1 MAKARKPKNE
11 EAPGGAKTSE
21 NTGAKVLHQ
30 KLCLS
35 IDFKKRQIYG
45 YTELEVSVP
54 DIGIVGLHAENLGIE
69 SVLVDGEPTVFE
81 YYPHHQNSETE
92 SSKSSVSDPASAADA
107 AAMEYVGVLKR
118 EDTANLLINCCKPS
132 KDLSE
137 QLDNVTLENGSQS
150 SGEAK
155 QNVKSIR
162 INYWIE
168 KIESGIHFDENIV
181 HTDNQMR
188 RARCWFP
195 CIDDEYHRCSFN
207 LEFTVPHNFVAVSVG
222 KLLYQVMCK
231 EDTTRK
237 TYVYELAIPIAP
249 RWVSLVAG
257 PLEVLPDQT
266 NFLISNLCL
275 PHDLSRLHNT
285 MEFFHEAY
293 SYYEDY
299 LSAKFP
305 FGFYKQVF
313 LPPEIVVCSSTLG
326 ASLSVFS
333 SHMLYDE
340 RVIDQT
346 IDTRIKLA
354 SALAKQWF
362 GVYITPESPNDDWLL
377 DGLAGFLTDMFIKQF
392 LGNNEARY
400 RRYKANCAVCKA
412 DDSGAMCLSASPSCK
427 DLFGTHSIGMHGKI
441 RSWKSG
447 AVLQMLE
454 KQMGSDSF
462 RKILQKIISRAKDP
476 SNAIRS
482 LSTKE
487 FRQFANKIGN
497 LERPFLKEFF
507 QRWVASC
514 GCPVLR
520 IGLSYNKRKNI
531 VEMAALRE
539 CTASLD
545 ARLSVIGA
553 TSDSENRDVDVGWP
567 GIMSIRVYELD
578 GISDHPKLPMAGDRW
593 QLLELPCHSKLAAK
607 RYQKPKKGG
616 KPDGTDENVDAV
628 APLDNKTS
636 IESPLA
642 WIKADPEMEY
652 IAEVHLHQP
661 LQMWVNQLEKDGD
674 VVAQAQAIASL
685 EVLKQH
691 SFSIVNALN
700 NILTDSKVFWRI
712 RIGAAFALAKTASEE
727 TDWAGLQHLIK
738 FYKSRRFDAEIG
750 LPKPNDFR
758 DFPEY
763 FVLEAIPH
771 AIAMVRG
778 AEAKSPREAVEF
790 ILQLLKYNDNS
801 GNPYSDVFW
810 LAVLVQSVGDLEF
823 GQQSLTFLAPLLKR
837 IDRLLQFDRLMP
849 SYNGILTIS
858 CIRTLAQTALKL
870 SDSISFEHICKLIE
884 PFRNSDTILQVRL
897 EASRALLDI
906 EYQSKGISSAL
917 SLFMKYVVEES
928 SLRGQVKLCVHTMR
942 LCQIAVGCDSDDCVD
957 TVSLLDLLHLFKSH
971 VVFNNEFLRHHLFC
985 IFQILAGRP
994 PTLFGVPREK
1004 PLQLVDVEAC
1014 IEPKNVFSAPGAEAG
1029 GPSLVSSEGKSL
1041 DVTPFGVPVRSQEM
1055 FMPIAPELE
1064 FPEPVAA
1071 SVHETQH
1078 LEPRMENRNQPLQEN
1093 PIVHA
1098 IVSDGEA
1105 RTDELANREANP
1117 PTKEP
1122 QKEPD
1127 VVSVSHEIKK
1137 LRIKVKSSRATSR
1150 AEGSARSM
1158 ERSQGIVV
1166 RHNIDRGQ
1174 TSSASVD
1181 APQRISAD
1189 AVSISNQNHVEEVNS
1204 CHDVGSRMTAS
1215 IGSVKFVNEGD
1226 TVGKELQ
1233 CTAESGKTSTSQK
1246 ADNTNNQETGG
1257 PSLLPQDHSVGNEV
1271 QQKYASLQTLSVGKE
1286 REKKKDKEKKEKK
1299 RKREDPVYLE
1309 KKRLKKEKKQK
1320 EKEMAKLLN
1329 SSLDPATKKIE
1340 RVTDAKT
1347 EGPSDGAI
1355 LARVETKAEASA
1367 PSETKAEPSEA
1378 RPVTKFRIKLKSKA
1392 FDNP

>member
-1 MAKARKPKNE
+1 MAKARKPKND
-11 EAPGGAKTSE
+11 EAPGAKPSE

-35 IDFKKRQIYG
+35 IDFKKRKIYG

-81 YYPHHQNSETE
+81 YYPHYQNSEPE
-92 SSKSSVSDPASAADA
+92 SSFSSVSDPASAADA

-118 EDTANLLINCCKPS
+118 EEDTLNLLINCCKPS

-137 QLDNVTLENGSQS
+137 QLDNVALENGSQS

-155 QNVKSIR
+155 QNVKLIR

-168 KIESGIHFDENIV
+168 KTESGIHFDENIV

-195 CIDDEYHRCSFN
+195 CRDDEYHRCSFN

-222 KLLYQVMCK
+222 KLLYQVMSK
-231 EDTTRK
+231 EDITQK

-266 NFLISNLCL
+266 NFVISNLCL
-275 PHDLSRLHNT
+275 PHDLARLRNT

-313 LPPEIVVCSSTLG
+313 LPPEIVVCSPTLG

-340 RVIDQT
+340 RVIDQI

-362 GVYITPESPNDDWLL
+362 GVYIVPESPNDDWLL

-400 RRYKANCAVCKA
+400 RRYKANSAVCKA
-412 DDSGAMCLSASPSCK
+412 DDSGAMCLSASSSCK

-454 KQMGSDSF
+454 KQMGSESF

-487 FRQFANKIGN
+487 FRQFSNKIGN

-545 ARLSVIGA
+545 ARLSVGA

-578 GISDHPKLPMAGDRW
+578 GMSDHPKLPMAGDRW

-616 KPDGTDENVDAV
+616 KPDGADENVDAM
-628 APLDNKTS
+628 PLDNKTS

-674 VVAQAQAIASL
+674 VVGQAQAIASL
-685 EVLKQH
+685 EALKQY
-691 SFSIVNALN
+691 SFSVVNALN

-712 RIGAAFALAKTASEE
+712 RIGAAFALAKSASEE

-771 AIAMVRG
+771 TIAMVRG
-778 AEAKSPREAVEF
+778 GDGKSPREAVEF
-790 ILQLLKYNDNS
+790 VLQLLKYNDNS

-810 LAVLVQSVGDLEF
+810 LAVLVQSIGDLEF
-823 GQQSLTFLAPLLKR
+823 GQQTLTFLAPLLKR

-849 SYNGILTIS
+849 SYSGVLTIS

-870 SDSISFEHICKLIE
+870 SDSISFEYICKLLE
-884 PFRNSDTILQVRL
+884 PFRKPDTILQVRI

-906 EYQSKGISSAL
+906 EYESKGISSAL
-917 SLFMKYVVEES
+917 SLFMKYVIEES

-942 LCQIAVGCDSDDCVD
+942 LCQIAVGFNSDDCVD

-971 VVFNNEFLRHHLFC
+971 VVFHNEFLRHHLFC

-994 PTLFGVPREK
+994 PTLFGVPKEK
-1004 PLQLVDVEAC
+1004 TLQLVDVEAC
-1014 IEPKNVFSAPGAEAG
+1014 IEPQNVFSVPGAEPG
-1029 GPSLVSSEGKSL
+1029 EPSLLALGDANGKSL
-1041 DVTPFGVPVRSQEM
+1041 DVAPFGVPVSSQEM
-1055 FMPIAPELE
+1055 FMPNAPEMK

-1071 SVHETQH
+1071 SLHETEQ
-1078 LEPRMENRNQPLQEN
+1078 LEPHMEDQNQPLPEN
-1093 PIVHA
+1093 PIVHE
-1098 IVSDGEA
+1098 IPSDGEA
-1105 RTDELANREANP
+1105 RTEELAKAEENL

-1127 VVSVSHEIKK
+1127 VVPVSVSHEVKTVI
-1137 LRIKVKSSRATSR
+1137 RIKVRPSGGATSR
-1150 AEGSARSM
+1150 AEGSARTV
-1158 ERSQGIVV
+1158 ERSQGVVV
-1166 RHNIDRGQ
+1166 RRDIERRQ

-1189 AVSISNQNHVEEVNS
+1189 AHMEEVNS

-1215 IGSVKFVNEGD
+1215 IGSVKLPTEGE
-1226 TVGKELQ
+1226 TSGKELQ

-1246 ADNTNNQETGG
+1246 ADDNNQEVAAA
-1257 PSLLPQDHSVGNEV
+1257 PSLLPQDNNMGNEA
-1271 QQKYASLQTLSVGKE
+1271 QQKYGSLQTLSVGKE
-1286 REKKKDKEKKEKK
+1286 SEKKKDKEHKKEKK
-1299 RKREDPVYLE
+1299 RKREDPVYQE

-1320 EKEMAKLLN
+1320 EKEMSKLL
-1329 SSLDPATKKIE
+1329 SSASDPATKKIE
-1340 RVTDAKT
+1340 MVPEAKP
-1347 EGPSDGAI
+1347 EGPSDKP
-1355 LARVETKAEASA
+1355 KAEASVA
-1367 PSETKAEPSEA
+1367 PAPAEA
-1378 RPVTKFRIKLKSKA
+1378 RPSTKIRIKLKSKA
-1392 FDNP
+1392 YP

>member
-1 MAKARKPKNE
+1 MAKARKPKND
-11 EAPGGAKTSE
+11 EAPGAKPSE
-21 NTGAKVLHQ
+21 NSGAKVLHQ

-35 IDFKKRQIYG
+35 IDFKKRRIHG

-54 DIGIVGLHAENLGIE
+54 DIGIVGLHAENLVIE

-81 YYPHHQNSETE
+81 YYPHHGNAEPE
-92 SSKSSVSDPASAADA
+92 SNWSSVSDPASAADA
-107 AAMEYVGVLKR
+107 AAMDYVGVLKK

-132 KDLSE
+132 SKDLSE
-137 QLDNVTLENGSQS
+137 QLDNVALENGSQS

-155 QNVKSIR
+155 QNVKLIR

-168 KIESGIHFDENIV
+168 KTESGIHFDENIV

-195 CIDDEYHRCSFN
+195 CKDDEYNRCSFN
-207 LEFTVPHNFVAVSVG
+207 LEFTVPHNYVAVSVG
-222 KLLYQVMCK
+222 KLLYQIMSK
-231 EDTTRK
+231 EDTTQK

-257 PLEVLPDQT
+257 QLEILPDQT

-275 PHDLSRLHNT
+275 PHDLPRLRNT

-313 LPPEIVVCSSTLG
+313 LPPEIVVCSSALG

-333 SHMLYDE
+333 SHVLYDE
-340 RVIDQT
+340 RVIDQI

-362 GVYITPESPNDDWLL
+362 GFYIVPESPNDDWLL

-400 RRYKANCAVCKA
+400 RRYKANSAVCKA
-412 DDSGAMCLSASPSCK
+412 DDSGAMCLSASSSCK

-454 KQMGSDSF
+454 KQMGSESF

-487 FRQFANKIGN
+487 FRQFSNKIGN

-545 ARLSVIGA
+545 ARLSVGA
-553 TSDSENRDVDVGWP
+553 TDSENRDVDVGWP

-578 GISDHPKLPMAGDRW
+578 GMSDHPKLPMAGDRW

-674 VVAQAQAIASL
+674 VVGQAQAIASL
-685 EVLKQH
+685 EALKQH
-691 SFSIVNALN
+691 SFSVVNALN

-727 TDWAGLQHLIK
+727 NDWAGLQHLIK

-771 AIAMVRG
+771 TIAMVRG
-778 AEAKSPREAVEF
+778 ADGKSPREAVEF

-810 LAVLVQSVGDLEF
+810 LAVLVQSIGDLEF

-849 SYNGILTIS
+849 SYSGVLTIS

-870 SDSISFEHICKLIE
+870 SDSISFEYICKLLE
-884 PFRNSDTILQVRL
+884 PFRKPDTILQVRI

-906 EYQSKGISSAL
+906 EYESKGISSAL

-994 PTLFGVPREK
+994 PTLFGVPKEK

-1014 IEPKNVFSAPGAEAG
+1014 IEPQNVFSVPGAEPG
-1029 GPSLVSSEGKSL
+1029 EPSLLALENANGKSL
-1041 DVTPFGVPVRSQEM
+1041 DVAPFGAPARSEEM
-1055 FMPIAPELE
+1055 FMPTAPEMK
-1064 FPEPVAA
+1064 FSEPVAA
-1071 SVHETQH
+1071 SLHETEH
-1078 LEPRMENRNQPLQEN
+1078 LEPHMEDQNQPLHEN
-1093 PIVHA
+1093 PIVHE
-1098 IVSDGEA
+1098 IPSDGEA
-1105 RTDELANREANP
+1105 PTEELAKAEENL

-1127 VVSVSHEIKK
+1127 VLPVVNEMKTVI
-1137 LRIKVKSSRATSR
+1137 RIKVRPSGATSR
-1150 AEGSARSM
+1150 AEGSARTV

-1166 RHNIDRGQ
+1166 RRDIERRQ

-1189 AVSISNQNHVEEVNS
+1189 ARMEEVNS

-1215 IGSVKFVNEGD
+1215 IGSVKLPTEGD
-1226 TVGKELQ
+1226 ISGKELQ

-1246 ADNTNNQETGG
+1246 ADNDNQEVAA
-1257 PSLLPQDHSVGNEV
+1257 PSLLPQDNNMGNES
-1271 QQKYASLQTLSVGKE
+1271 QQKYGSLQTLSVGKE
-1286 REKKKDKEKKEKK
+1286 SEKKKDKEKKKEKK

-1320 EKEMAKLLN
+1320 EKEMSKLLT
-1329 SSLDPATKKIE
+1329 SSSDPATIKIE
-1340 RVTDAKT
+1340 TIPEAKP
-1347 EGPSDGAI
+1347 EGLSD
-1355 LARVETKAEASA
+1355 K
-1367 PSETKAEPSEA
+1367 PKAEPSSAPTEA
-1378 RPVTKFRIKLKSKA
+1378 RPSTKIRIKLKSKA
-1392 FDNP
+1392 FNNP

>member
-1 MAKARKPKNE
+1 MAKAKKPKNE
-11 EAPGGAKTSE
+11 EAPGAKTSE

-30 KLCLS
+30 KLALS
-35 IDFKKRQIYG
+35 IDFQKRQIYG
-45 YTELEVSVP
+45 HTELEVSVP

-81 YYPHHQNSETE
+81 YYPHHQNSENE
-92 SSKSSVSDPASAADA
+92 SNWNSVSDPASAADA

-137 QLDNVTLENGSQS
+137 QLDNVALENGSQS
-150 SGEAK
+150 SGDAK
-155 QNVKSIR
+155 QNVKLIR
-162 INYWIE
+162 INYWVE
-168 KIESGIHFDENIV
+168 KKESGIHFDENIV

-195 CIDDEYHRCSFN
+195 CIDDEYHRCSFD

-257 PLEVLPDQT
+257 PLEVHPDQN

-275 PHDLSRLHNT
+275 PYDLSRLRNT

-299 LSAKFP
+299 LSSNFP

-313 LPPEIVVCSSTLG
+313 LPPEMVVSSSTLG

-346 IDTRIKLA
+346 IDTRSKLA

-377 DGLAGFLTDMFIKQF
+377 EGLAGFLTDMFIKQF

-427 DLFGTHSIGMHGKI
+427 DLFGTHSIGMLGKI

-476 SNAIRS
+476 SNSIRS

-567 GIMSIRVYELD
+567 GIMSIRVYEID
-578 GISDHPKLPMAGDRW
+578 GMSDHPKLPMTGDRW

-616 KPDGTDENVDAV
+616 KPDGAEENVDAV
-628 APLDNKTS
+628 VQLENKTS

-652 IAEVHLHQP
+652 ITEIQLHQP

-685 EVLKQH
+685 EALKQH

-700 NILTDSKVFWRI
+700 NILTDSKVFWRV

-771 AIAMVRG
+771 AIARVRG
-778 AEAKSPREAVEF
+778 AEGKSPREAVEF

-823 GQQSLTFLAPLLKR
+823 CQQSLTFLAPLLKR

-884 PFRNSDTILQVRL
+884 PFRNLETILQVRV

-906 EYQSKGISSAL
+906 EYQSKG
-917 SLFMKYVVEES
+917 
-928 SLRGQVKLCVHTMR
+928 QVKLCVHMMR
-942 LCQIAVGCDSDDCVD
+942 LCQIAVGYDSDDCVD

-971 VVFNNEFLRHHLFC
+971 VVFNNECLRHYLFC

-994 PTLFGVPREK
+994 PTLFGVPKEK

-1014 IEPKNVFSAPGAEAG
+1014 IEPKNVYLVPGAEAAG
-1029 GPSLVSSEGKSL
+1029 SSLLPLGDAKGKSL
-1041 DVTPFGVPVRSQEM
+1041 DVAPFGFPVRSQEM
-1055 FMPIAPELE
+1055 FMPIVSELKS
-1064 FPEPVAA
+1064 PEPVAA
-1071 SVHETQH
+1071 YETQH
-1078 LEPRMENRNQPLQEN
+1078 LEPRMESQNQPLHEN
-1093 PIVHA
+1093 LIVHEMPPDSVA
-1098 IVSDGEA
+1098 PTE
-1105 RTDELANREANP
+1105 ELANKEANSSI
-1117 PTKEP
+1117 KEP

-1127 VVSVSHEIKK
+1127 VVSVSVSHEVKK
-1137 LRIKVKSSRATSR
+1137 SVIRIKVRPSGATSR
-1150 AEGSARSM
+1150 AEGSARSI

-1166 RHNIDRGQ
+1166 RHDIDRGQ

-1181 APQRISAD
+1181 APQRISTD

-1215 IGSVKFVNEGD
+1215 IGSVKFVSEGD
-1226 TVGKELQ
+1226 TFGKELQ
-1233 CTAESGKTSTSQK
+1233 CTAESGKTSASQK
-1246 ADNTNNQETGG
+1246 VDTSIQIAA
-1257 PSLLPQDHSVGNEV
+1257 PSFIPVDHSMENEA

-1286 REKKKDKEKKEKK
+1286 NDKKKDKEKKEKK

-1309 KKRLKKEKKQK
+1309 KKRLKKEKKRK
-1320 EKEMAKLLN
+1320 EKEMAKLV
-1329 SSLDPATKKIE
+1329 SSSSDPAKLVSSSSDPATKKKIE
-1340 RVTDAKT
+1340 SVTEAKV
-1347 EGPSDGAI
+1347 EEPRDGAV
-1355 LARVETKAEASA
+1355 LVKVETEAD
-1367 PSETKAEPSEA
+1367 
-1378 RPVTKFRIKLKSKA
+1378 RPLPKFRIKLKGKA
-1392 FDNP
+1392 FNNS

>member
-11 EAPGGAKTSE
+11 EAPGAKTSE

-30 KLCLS
+30 KLFLS

-92 SSKSSVSDPASAADA
+92 SNWNSVSDPASAADA

-137 QLDNVTLENGSQS
+137 QLDSVTLENGSQS

-155 QNVKSIR
+155 QNVKLIR
-162 INYWIE
+162 INYWVE
-168 KIESGIHFDENIV
+168 KIESGIHFDGNIV

-195 CIDDEYHRCSFN
+195 CIDDEYHRCSFD

-231 EDTTRK
+231 EDTTQK

-249 RWVSLVAG
+249 R
-257 PLEVLPDQT
+257 
-266 NFLISNLCL
+266 
-275 PHDLSRLHNT
+275 
-285 MEFFHEAY
+285 
-293 SYYEDY
+293 YYEDY
-299 LSAKFP
+299 LSANFP

-313 LPPEIVVCSSTLG
+313 LPPEMVVTSSTSG
-326 ASLSVFS
+326 ASLSIFS
-333 SHMLYDE
+333 SHILYDE

-412 DDSGAMCLSASPSCK
+412 DDSGAMCLSSSPSCR

-441 RSWKSG
+441 RSWKS
-447 AVLQMLE
+447 
-454 KQMGSDSF
+454 
-462 RKILQKIISRAKDP
+462 ILQKIISRAKDP
-476 SNAIRS
+476 SNSIRS

-507 QRWVASC
+507 QRWVASY

-520 IGLSYNKRKNI
+520 IGLSYNKRKNN

-539 CTASLD
+539 CTAALD

-553 TSDSENRDVDVGWP
+553 TSDSESRDVDAGWP

-578 GISDHPKLPMAGDRW
+578 GMSDHPKLPMAGDRW

-616 KPDGTDENVDAV
+616 KPDGAEDNVDAI
-628 APLDNKTS
+628 APLENKTS

-652 IAEVHLHQP
+652 IAEIHLHQP

-685 EVLKQH
+685 EALKQH
-691 SFSIVNALN
+691 SFSIVNALKN
-700 NILTDSKVFWRI
+700 VLTDSKVFWRI
-712 RIGAAFALAKTASEE
+712 RIAAAFALAKTASEE
-727 TDWAGLQHLIK
+727 SDWAGLQHLIK

-763 FVLEAIPH
+763 FVLEVGNELDIVSRIDLRSCFPLGVSIVIPLPETMAIPH
-771 AIAMVRG
+771 AIAIVRG
-778 AEAKSPREAVEF
+778 AEGKSPREAVEF

-801 GNPYSDVFW
+801 GNSYSDVFW

-823 GQQSLTFLAPLLKR
+823 CQQSLTFLAPLLKR

-870 SDSISFEHICKLIE
+870 SDSISFDHICKLIE
-884 PFRNSDTILQVRL
+884 PFRNSDTILQIRI
-897 EASRALLDI
+897 EGSRALLDI
-906 EYQSKGISSAL
+906 E
-917 SLFMKYVVEES
+917 
-928 SLRGQVKLCVHTMR
+928 
-942 LCQIAVGCDSDDCVD
+942 
-957 TVSLLDLLHLFKSH
+957 
-971 VVFNNEFLRHHLFC
+971 
-985 IFQILAGRP
+985 P
-994 PTLFGVPREK
+994 PTLFGVPKEK

-1014 IEPKNVFSAPGAEAG
+1014 IEPKNVFLVPGAEAG
-1029 GPSLVSSEGKSL
+1029 EPSLSALGDAKGQSL
-1041 DVTPFGVPVRSQEM
+1041 DVAPYGVPIIPQEM
-1055 FMPIAPELE
+1055 FMPIVPELML
-1064 FPEPVAA
+1064 PEPVAA
-1071 SVHETQH
+1071 YDETQH
-1078 LEPRMENRNQPLQEN
+1078 LEPRMESQNQPSHEN
-1093 PIVHA
+1093 PIVHE
-1098 IVSDGEA
+1098 IPSDVEGPTE
-1105 RTDELANREANP
+1105 ELAHREANP

-1127 VVSVSHEIKK
+1127 VVSVSVSHEVKK
-1137 LRIKVKSSRATSR
+1137 SVIRIKVRPSGATSR
-1150 AEGSARSM
+1150 AEGSARTI

-1166 RHNIDRGQ
+1166 RHDIDRGQ

-1181 APQRISAD
+1181 APQRISTD

-1215 IGSVKFVNEGD
+1215 IGSVKFASEGD
-1226 TVGKELQ
+1226 IFGKELQ
-1233 CTAESGKTSTSQK
+1233 CTAESGKPSTSQK
-1246 ADNTNNQETGG
+1246 ADNNNRTVP
-1257 PSLLPQDHSVGNEV
+1257 PSFLPLDHSMENEA
-1271 QQKYASLQTLSVGKE
+1271 QQKYASLQTLSIGKE
-1286 REKKKDKEKKEKK
+1286 KEKKKDKEKKEKK

-1309 KKRLKKEKKQK
+1309 KKRLKKEKKRK
-1320 EKEMAKLLN
+1320 EKEMAKLV
-1329 SSLDPATKKIE
+1329 SSTTDPAKKKIE
-1340 RVTDAKT
+1340 SVAEVK
-1347 EGPSDGAI
+1347 EEEPSDGAMLI
-1355 LARVETKAEASA
+1355 KVEPKT
-1367 PSETKAEPSEA
+1367 EPSTAEA
-1378 RPVTKFRIKLKSKA
+1378 RPLPKFRIKLKSKA
-1392 FDNP
+1392 FNNS

>member
-11 EAPGGAKTSE
+11 EAPGAKSSE

-30 KLCLS
+30 RLCLS

-54 DIGIVGLHAENLGIE
+54 DIGIVGLHAENLVIE
-69 SVLVDGEPTVFE
+69 NVLVDGEPTVFE
-81 YYPHHQNSETE
+81 YYPHHQNSE
-92 SSKSSVSDPASAADA
+92 SQSNWKSVSDPASAADA
-107 AAMEYVGVLKR
+107 AAMEYVGALRR

-150 SGEAK
+150 SGDAK
-155 QNVKSIR
+155 QNVKLIR

-168 KIESGIHFDENIV
+168 KTESGIHFDENIV

-195 CIDDEYHRCSFN
+195 CIDDDYHRCSFN
-207 LEFTVPHNFVAVSVG
+207 MEFTVPQNFVAVSVG
-222 KLLYQVMCK
+222 KLVYQVMCK
-231 EDTTRK
+231 EDTTKK

-275 PHDLSRLHNT
+275 PHDLLRLGNT

-313 LPPEIVVCSSTLG
+313 LPPEIVVCSSSLG

-412 DDSGAMCLSASPSCK
+412 DDSGAMCLSSSPSCK

-462 RKILQKIISRAKDP
+462 RKIIQKIISRAKDP
-476 SNAIRS
+476 STAIRS

-507 QRWVASC
+507 QRWVSSC

-520 IGLSYNKRKNI
+520 IGLSYNKRKNT

-539 CTASLD
+539 CTALLD

-553 TSDSENRDVDVGWP
+553 TSDAENRDVDVGWP

-578 GISDHPKLPMAGDRW
+578 GMSDHPKLPMAGDRW

-616 KPDGTDENVDAV
+616 KPDGADENVDAI

-642 WIKADPEMEY
+642 WIKVDPEMEY

-674 VVAQAQAIASL
+674 VVAQAQAVASL
-685 EVLKQH
+685 EALKQH

-700 NILTDSKVFWRI
+700 NTLTDSKVFWRI

-738 FYKSRRFDAEIG
+738 FYKSRRFDADIG

-884 PFRNSDTILQVRL
+884 PFRNSDTILQVRV
-897 EASRALLDI
+897 EACRALLDI

-917 SLFMKYVVEES
+917 SLFMNYVVEES

-942 LCQIAVGCDSDDCVD
+942 LCQIAVGCDSNDCVD
-957 TVSLLDLLHLFKSH
+957 TVSLLELLHLFKSH

-994 PTLFGVPREK
+994 PTLFGVPKEK

-1014 IEPKNVFSAPGAEAG
+1014 IEPKNVFSVPGAEAE
-1029 GPSLVSSEGKSL
+1029 GPSLLALGDARGKSL
-1041 DVTPFGVPVRSQEM
+1041 DAAPFGVPVRSQEM
-1055 FMPIAPELE
+1055 FMPIAPELKL
-1064 FPEPVAA
+1064 PEPVAA
-1071 SVHETQH
+1071 SFYETQH
-1078 LEPRMENRNQPLQEN
+1078 LEPHMENRNQALHEN
-1093 PIVHA
+1093 PIVHE
-1098 IVSDGEA
+1098 ILSDGEA
-1105 RTDELANREANP
+1105 PTEELAKREANP
-1117 PTKEP
+1117 PTEEP
-1122 QKEPD
+1122 QKKLD
-1127 VVSVSHEIKK
+1127 VVPVSVGQEIKK
-1137 LRIKVKSSRATSR
+1137 SVIRIKVRPSGATSR
-1150 AEGSARSM
+1150 AEGSVRSM
-1158 ERSQGIVV
+1158 ERSQGVVV
-1166 RHNIDRGQ
+1166 RHDIDRGQ

-1189 AVSISNQNHVEEVNS
+1189 AVSINNQNHLEEVNS

-1215 IGSVKFVNEGD
+1215 IGSVKLVSEGD
-1226 TVGKELQ
+1226 TFGKELQ
-1233 CTAESGKTSTSQK
+1233 CTAESGKYLTSQK
-1246 ADNTNNQETGG
+1246 TVNNQEIAA
-1257 PSLLPQDHSVGNEV
+1257 PSFLPQDHSKGNEV

-1286 REKKKDKEKKEKK
+1286 KEKKKDKEKKDKK

-1320 EKEMAKLLN
+1320 EKEMAKLW
-1329 SSLDPATKKIE
+1329 SSSSDPATKTIE
-1340 RVTDAKT
+1340 RVEEAKP
-1347 EGPSDGAI
+1347 EGPSDA
-1355 LARVETKAEASA
+1355 ATVEK
-1367 PSETKAEPSEA
+1367 KAEPSEA
-1378 RPVTKFRIKLKSKA
+1378 RPRFRIKLKSKA
-1392 FDNP
+1392 FNNP

>member
-1 MAKARKPKNE
+1 MAKARKPKND
-11 EAPGGAKTSE
+11 EAPGEKPSE

-35 IDFKKRQIYG
+35 IDFKKRKIYG

-81 YYPHHQNSETE
+81 YYPQYLNSEPE
-92 SSKSSVSDPASAADA
+92 SNFNSVSDPASAADT
-107 AAMEYVGVLKR
+107 AAMEYVGLLKR
-118 EDTANLLINCCKPS
+118 EDTLNLLINCCKPS

-137 QLDNVTLENGSQS
+137 QLDNVALENGSQS

-155 QNVKSIR
+155 QNVKLIR

-168 KIESGIHFDENIV
+168 KTESGIHFDENIV

-195 CIDDEYHRCSFN
+195 CKDDDYHRCSFN

-222 KLLYQVMCK
+222 KLLYQAMCK
-231 EDTTRK
+231 EDTTQK

-266 NFLISNLCL
+266 NFVISNLCL
-275 PHDLSRLHNT
+275 PHDLSRLRNT

-340 RVIDQT
+340 RVIDQI

-362 GVYITPESPNDDWLL
+362 GVYIVPESPNDDWLL

-400 RRYKANCAVCKA
+400 RRYKANSAVCKA
-412 DDSGAMCLSASPSCK
+412 DDSGAMCLSASSSCK

-454 KQMGSDSF
+454 KQMGSESF

-476 SNAIRS
+476 SNATRS

-487 FRQFANKIGN
+487 FRQFSNKIGN

-545 ARLSVIGA
+545 ARLSVGA

-578 GISDHPKLPMAGDRW
+578 GMSDHPKLPMAGDRW

-616 KPDGTDENVDAV
+616 KSDGADENVDAI

-674 VVAQAQAIASL
+674 VVGQAQAIASL
-685 EVLKQH
+685 EALKQH
-691 SFSIVNALN
+691 SFSVVNALN

-712 RIGAAFALAKTASEE
+712 RIGAAFALAKSASEE

-771 AIAMVRG
+771 TIAMVRG
-778 AEAKSPREAVEF
+778 GDGKSPREAVEF

-810 LAVLVQSVGDLEF
+810 LAVLVQSIGDLEF

-849 SYNGILTIS
+849 SYSGVLTIS

-870 SDSISFEHICKLIE
+870 SDSISFEYICKLLE
-884 PFRNSDTILQVRL
+884 PFRKPDTILQVRI

-906 EYQSKGISSAL
+906 EYESKGISSAI
-917 SLFMKYVVEES
+917 SLFMKYVGEET

-942 LCQIAVGCDSDDCVD
+942 LCQIAVGFNSDDSVD
-957 TVSLLDLLHLFKSH
+957 TVNLLDLLHLFKSH
-971 VVFNNEFLRHHLFC
+971 VVFHNEFLRHHLFC

-994 PTLFGVPREK
+994 PTLFGVPKEK

-1014 IEPKNVFSAPGAEAG
+1014 IEPQNVFSVPGAEPG
-1029 GPSLVSSEGKSL
+1029 EPSLLALGDANGKSL
-1041 DVTPFGVPVRSQEM
+1041 DVAPFGVPVRSQEM
-1055 FMPIAPELE
+1055 FMPNAPEMK
-1064 FPEPVAA
+1064 FSEPVAA
-1071 SVHETQH
+1071 SLNETEH
-1078 LEPRMENRNQPLQEN
+1078 IEPHMENQDQPLPEN
-1093 PIVHA
+1093 PIVHE
-1098 IVSDGEA
+1098 IPSDGEA
-1105 RTDELANREANP
+1105 PTEELAKAEENLPA
-1117 PTKEP
+1117 KEP
-1122 QKEPD
+1122 RKEPD
-1127 VVSVSHEIKK
+1127 VVPVPVSHEVKTVI
-1137 LRIKVKSSRATSR
+1137 RIKVRPSGATSR
-1150 AEGSARSM
+1150 AEGSARTV
-1158 ERSQGIVV
+1158 ERSPGIVV
-1166 RHNIDRGQ
+1166 RRDLERRQ

-1189 AVSISNQNHVEEVNS
+1189 AHMEEVNS

-1215 IGSVKFVNEGD
+1215 IGSVKLVNEGD
-1226 TVGKELQ
+1226 ISGKELQ

-1246 ADNTNNQETGG
+1246 ADDNNQEVAV
-1257 PSLLPQDHSVGNEV
+1257 PSLLPQDNNMGNEA
-1271 QQKYASLQTLSVGKE
+1271 QQKYGSLQTLSVGKE
-1286 REKKKDKEKKEKK
+1286 SEKKKDKEHKKDKK

-1320 EKEMAKLLN
+1320 EKEMAKIL
-1329 SSLDPATKKIE
+1329 SSSSDQAAKKIE
-1340 RVTDAKT
+1340 IVQEAKP
-1347 EGPSDGAI
+1347 EGPSDKPK
-1355 LARVETKAEASA
+1355 V
-1367 PSETKAEPSEA
+1367 EPSAAPAPAEA
-1378 RPVTKFRIKLKSKA
+1378 RPSTKIRIKLKSKA
-1392 FDNP
+1392 FNNP

>member
-11 EAPGGAKTSE
+11 EAPGAKTSE

-69 SVLVDGEPTVFE
+69 SVLVDGEATVFE

-92 SSKSSVSDPASAADA
+92 SNWNSVSDPGSAADA
-107 AAMEYVGVLKR
+107 AAVEYVGALKR

-155 QNVKSIR
+155 QNVKLIR

-168 KIESGIHFDENIV
+168 KIESGIHFNEKIV

-222 KLLYQVMCK
+222 KLLYQVMCND
-231 EDTTRK
+231 DTTRK
-237 TYVYELAIPIAP
+237 TYVYELVIPIAP
-249 RWVSLVAG
+249 RWVSLIAG

-266 NFLISNLCL
+266 NYLISNLCL
-275 PHDLSRLHNT
+275 AHDLSRVRNT

-299 LSAKFP
+299 LGAKFP

-354 SALAKQWF
+354 FALAKQWF

-412 DDSGAMCLSASPSCK
+412 DDSGAMCLSSSPSCK

-476 SNAIRS
+476 SNGIRS

-553 TSDSENRDVDVGWP
+553 ISDSENRDVDVGWP

-578 GISDHPKLPMAGDRW
+578 GMSDHPKLPMAGDRW

-616 KPDGTDENVDAV
+616 KPDGADENVDAV

-685 EVLKQH
+685 EALKQH

-700 NILTDSKVFWRI
+700 SILIDSKVFWRI

-778 AEAKSPREAVEF
+778 AEAKSPREAIEF

-849 SYNGILTIS
+849 SYNGILTVS

-884 PFRNSDTILQVRL
+884 PFRNADTILQVRI

-906 EYQSKGISSAL
+906 EYQSKGISSTL
-917 SLFMKYVVEES
+917 SLFMKYVVQES

-942 LCQIAVGCDSDDCVD
+942 LCQIAVGCDSDECVD
-957 TVSLLDLLHLFKSH
+957 TASLQNLLHLFKSH
-971 VVFNNEFLRHHLFC
+971 VVVFNNEFLRHHLFC

-994 PTLFGVPREK
+994 PTLFGVPKEK

-1014 IEPKNVFSAPGAEAG
+1014 IEPTNVFSVPGAEAG
-1029 GPSLVSSEGKSL
+1029 GPSLLAHGDTEGKSL
-1041 DVTPFGVPVRSQEM
+1041 DVAPFGVPVRSQET
-1055 FMPIAPELE
+1055 FMPIAPEVEL
-1064 FPEPVAA
+1064 PEPVAA
-1071 SVHETQH
+1071 SLYETH
-1078 LEPRMENRNQPLQEN
+1078 DLEPRMENRDQPLHEK
-1093 PIVHA
+1093 PIVHE
-1098 IVSDGEA
+1098 VLSDGEA
-1105 RTDELANREANP
+1105 QRDMLANREANP

-1127 VVSVSHEIKK
+1127 VVSVSHKK
-1137 LRIKVKSSRATSR
+1137 SVIRLKVRASGATSR

-1166 RHNIDRGQ
+1166 RHDIEKRQ

-1189 AVSISNQNHVEEVNS
+1189 AVSMSNQNHVEEVNS

-1215 IGSVKFVNEGD
+1215 IGSVKFASEGD
-1226 TVGKELQ
+1226 TTVGKELQ
-1233 CTAESGKTSTSQK
+1233 CTAESGKTSTSQN
-1246 ADNTNNQETGG
+1246 ADIKQEIAA
-1257 PSLLPQDHSVGNEV
+1257 PSFLPEDHGVVNEA
-1271 QQKYASLQTLSVGKE
+1271 QQKYASLQTLSVGKVK
-1286 REKKKDKEKKEKK
+1286 EKKKDKEKKEKK

-1320 EKEMAKLLN
+1320 EKEMTKLMSS
-1329 SSLDPATKKIE
+1329 SSLDPATKKAE
-1340 RVTDAKT
+1340 RVVEAKP
-1347 EGPSDGAI
+1347 ERPSDGAI
-1355 LARVETKAEASA
+1355 LITFK
-1367 PSETKAEPSEA
+1367 PKAEPSAGTEA
-1378 RPVTKFRIKLKSKA
+1378 PPPLPKFRIKLKSKA
-1392 FDNP
+1392 FNNNP

>member
-1 MAKARKPKNE
+1 MAKARKPKND
-11 EAPGGAKTSE
+11 EAPGAKPSE
-21 NTGAKVLHQ
+21 NSGAKVLHQ

-35 IDFKKRQIYG
+35 IDFKKRRIHG

-54 DIGIVGLHAENLGIE
+54 DIGIVGLHAENLVIE

-81 YYPHHQNSETE
+81 YYPHHGNAEPE
-92 SSKSSVSDPASAADA
+92 SNWSSVSDPASAADA
-107 AAMEYVGVLKR
+107 AAMDYVGVLKK

-132 KDLSE
+132 SKDLSE
-137 QLDNVTLENGSQS
+137 QLDNVALENGSQS

-155 QNVKSIR
+155 QNVKLIR

-168 KIESGIHFDENIV
+168 KTESGIHFDENIV

-195 CIDDEYHRCSFN
+195 CKDDEYNRCSFN
-207 LEFTVPHNFVAVSVG
+207 LEFTVPHNYVAVSVG
-222 KLLYQVMCK
+222 KLLYQVMSK
-231 EDTTRK
+231 EDTAQK

-257 PLEVLPDQT
+257 ALEVLPDQT

-275 PHDLSRLHNT
+275 PHDLSRLRNT

-333 SHMLYDE
+333 SHVLYDE
-340 RVIDQT
+340 RVIDQI

-362 GVYITPESPNDDWLL
+362 GFYIVPESPNDDWLL

-400 RRYKANCAVCKA
+400 RRYKANSAVCKA
-412 DDSGAMCLSASPSCK
+412 DDSGAMCLSASSSCK

-454 KQMGSDSF
+454 KQMGSESF

-487 FRQFANKIGN
+487 FRQFSNKIGN

-545 ARLSVIGA
+545 ARLSVGA
-553 TSDSENRDVDVGWP
+553 TDSENRDVDVGWP

-578 GISDHPKLPMAGDRW
+578 GMSDHPKLPMAGDRW

-674 VVAQAQAIASL
+674 VVGQAQAIASL
-685 EVLKQH
+685 EALKQH
-691 SFSIVNALN
+691 SFSVVNALN

-712 RIGAAFALAKTASEE
+712 RIGAAFALAKTASEVRSKWFLSDFKCLE
-727 TDWAGLQHLIK
+727 ENDWAGLQHLIK

-771 AIAMVRG
+771 TIAMVRG
-778 AEAKSPREAVEF
+778 ADGKSPREAVEF

-810 LAVLVQSVGDLEF
+810 LAVLVQSIGDLEF

-849 SYNGILTIS
+849 SYSGVLTIS
-858 CIRTLAQTALKL
+858 CIRTVAQTALKL
-870 SDSISFEHICKLIE
+870 SDSISFEYICKLLE
-884 PFRNSDTILQVRL
+884 PFRKPDTILQVRI

-906 EYQSKGISSAL
+906 EYESKGISSAL

-928 SLRGQVKLCVHTMR
+928 SLR
-942 LCQIAVGCDSDDCVD
+942 VGCDSDDCVD

-971 VVFNNEFLRHHLFC
+971 V
-985 IFQILAGRP
+985 ILSGP
-994 PTLFGVPREK
+994 PTLFGVPKEK

-1014 IEPKNVFSAPGAEAG
+1014 IEPQNVFSVPGAEPG
-1029 GPSLVSSEGKSL
+1029 EPSLLALENANGKSL
-1041 DVTPFGVPVRSQEM
+1041 DVAPFGAPARSEEM
-1055 FMPIAPELE
+1055 FMPTAPEMK
-1064 FPEPVAA
+1064 FSEPVAA
-1071 SVHETQH
+1071 SLHETEH
-1078 LEPRMENRNQPLQEN
+1078 LEPHMEDQNQPLHEN
-1093 PIVHA
+1093 PIVHE
-1098 IVSDGEA
+1098 IPSDGEA
-1105 RTDELANREANP
+1105 PTEELAKTEANL
-1117 PTKEP
+1117 PTNEP

-1127 VVSVSHEIKK
+1127 VVPVAQEMKTVI
-1137 LRIKVKSSRATSR
+1137 RIKVRPSGATSR
-1150 AEGSARSM
+1150 AEGSARTV

-1166 RHNIDRGQ
+1166 RRDIERRQ

-1189 AVSISNQNHVEEVNS
+1189 AHMEEVNS

-1215 IGSVKFVNEGD
+1215 IGSVKLPTEGD
-1226 TVGKELQ
+1226 ASGKELQ

-1246 ADNTNNQETGG
+1246 ADNDNQEVAAPG
-1257 PSLLPQDHSVGNEV
+1257 LLPQDNNMGNEA
-1271 QQKYASLQTLSVGKE
+1271 QQKYGSLQTLSVGKE
-1286 REKKKDKEKKEKK
+1286 SEKKKDKEKKKEKK

-1320 EKEMAKLLN
+1320 EKEMSKLLT
-1329 SSLDPATKKIE
+1329 SSSDPATIKIE
-1340 RVTDAKT
+1340 TIPEAKP
-1347 EGPSDGAI
+1347 EGLSD
-1355 LARVETKAEASA
+1355 K
-1367 PSETKAEPSEA
+1367 PKAEPSAAPAEA
-1378 RPVTKFRIKLKSKA
+1378 RPSTKIRIKLKSKA
-1392 FDNP
+1392 FNNP

>member
-11 EAPGGAKTSE
+11 EAHAAKSSE
-21 NTGAKVLHQ
+21 NTGAKVHHQ

-35 IDFKKRQIYG
+35 IDFKNRRIYG

-69 SVLVDGEPTVFE
+69 SVLVDGEATVFE
-81 YYPHHQNSETE
+81 YYPHHQNSENE
-92 SSKSSVSDPASAADA
+92 SNWNSVSDPSSAADA
-107 AAMEYVGVLKR
+107 ATMEYVGVLKR

-132 KDLSE
+132 KDLCE
-137 QLDNVTLENGSQS
+137 QLDNVALENGSLT
-150 SGEAK
+150 SGEVK
-155 QNVKSIR
+155 QNVKLIR

-168 KIESGIHFDENIV
+168 KIESGIHFDGNIV

-195 CIDDEYHRCSFN
+195 CIDNEYHRCSFN

-237 TYVYELAIPIAP
+237 TYVYELVIPVAP

-257 PLEVLPDQT
+257 PFEILPDQT
-266 NFLISNLCL
+266 NFLISNLSL
-275 PHDLSRLHNT
+275 PHDLSRLRNT
-285 MEFFHEAY
+285 MEFFHEVY

-305 FGFYKQVF
+305 FGLYKQVF

-362 GVYITPESPNDDWLL
+362 GVYITPDSPNDDWLL

-412 DDSGAMCLSASPSCK
+412 DDSGAMCMSASPSCK

-454 KQMGSDSF
+454 KQMGSDTF

-531 VEMAALRE
+531 IEMAALRE
-539 CTASLD
+539 CTSSLD

-578 GISDHPKLPMAGDRW
+578 GMSDHPKLPMAGDRW

-616 KPDGTDENVDAV
+616 KPDGADENVDAT
-628 APLDNKTS
+628 APVDNKMS

-685 EVLKQH
+685 EALKQH

-700 NILTDSKVFWRI
+700 NVLTDSKVFWRI
-712 RIGAAFALAKTASEE
+712 RIGAAFALARMASEE
-727 TDWAGLQHLIK
+727 TDWAGLQHIIK

-758 DFPEY
+758 DFSEY

-771 AIAMVRG
+771 AIAMVRD

-870 SDSISFEHICKLIE
+870 SDSISFEHIFKLIE

-906 EYQSKGISSAL
+906 EYQTKGISSAL
-917 SLFMKYVVEES
+917 TLFMKYVVEES

-942 LCQIAVGCDSDDCVD
+942 LCQIAVGCDSDDRVD
-957 TVSLLDLLHLFKSH
+957 TVSLLDLLHLLKSEI
-971 VVFNNEFLRHHLFC
+971 VFNNEFLRHHLFC

-994 PTLFGVPREK
+994 PTLFGVPKEK

-1014 IEPKNVFSAPGAEAG
+1014 IEPNNLYSVPEEEAG
-1029 GPSLVSSEGKSL
+1029 GPSLLALPDAKGKSL
-1041 DVTPFGVPVRSQEM
+1041 DVAPFGVPIRSQEL
-1055 FMPIAPELE
+1055 FMPSAPELKM
-1064 FPEPVAA
+1064 PTPVTA
-1071 SVHETQH
+1071 SLYENQY
-1078 LEPRMENRNQPLQEN
+1078 LEPRVENRNQPLDKN
-1093 PIVHA
+1093 PIVHE
-1098 IVSDGEA
+1098 ILSDGEA
-1105 RTDELANREANP
+1105 PAEELAKREANP
-1117 PTKEP
+1117 PTMEP

-1127 VVSVSHEIKK
+1127 VVSVSHEVKK
-1137 LRIKVKSSRATSR
+1137 SVIRIKVRPSGATSR
-1150 AEGSARSM
+1150 PEGSARSM

-1166 RHNIDRGQ
+1166 RHDIDRKQ

-1189 AVSISNQNHVEEVNS
+1189 AVSISNQIHVEEVNS

-1215 IGSVKFVNEGD
+1215 IGSVKFAGESN
-1226 TVGKELQ
+1226 TFGKELQ
-1233 CTAESGKTSTSQK
+1233 CTAESGKTSTSPK
-1246 ADNTNNQETGG
+1246 VDNNQQIAAPPSFLPEDNGVVNET
-1257 PSLLPQDHSVGNEV
+1257 
-1271 QQKYASLQTLSVGKE
+1271 QQKYASLQALSVGKE
-1286 REKKKDKEKKEKK
+1286 MEKKKDKEKKEKK
-1299 RKREDPVYLE
+1299 RKRGDPVYLE

-1320 EKEMAKLLN
+1320 EKEMAKLMN
-1329 SSLDPATKKIE
+1329 GSSDAATRKTE
-1340 RVTDAKT
+1340 VVVDAKP

-1355 LARVETKAEASA
+1355 LIKVE
-1367 PSETKAEPSEA
+1367 PKAEPSTTEA
-1378 RPVTKFRIKLKSKA
+1378 RPLPKIRIKLKSKA
-1392 FDNP
+1392 FNNP

>member
-1 MAKARKPKNE
+1 M
-11 EAPGGAKTSE
+11 
-21 NTGAKVLHQ
+21 
-30 KLCLS
+30 
-35 IDFKKRQIYG
+35 
-45 YTELEVSVP
+45 
-54 DIGIVGLHAENLGIE
+54 
-69 SVLVDGEPTVFE
+69 
-81 YYPHHQNSETE
+81 
-92 SSKSSVSDPASAADA
+92 
-107 AAMEYVGVLKR
+107 
-118 EDTANLLINCCKPS
+118 
-132 KDLSE
+132 
-137 QLDNVTLENGSQS
+137 
-150 SGEAK
+150 
-155 QNVKSIR
+155 QNVKLIR

-168 KIESGIHFDENIV
+168 KTESGIHFDENIV

-195 CIDDEYHRCSFN
+195 CRDDEYHRCSFN
-207 LEFTVPHNFVAVSVG
+207 LEFTVPHNFVAASVG
-222 KLLYQVMCK
+222 KLLYQVMSK
-231 EDTTRK
+231 EDITQK

-257 PLEVLPDQT
+257 PLEVFPDQS
-266 NFLISNLCL
+266 NFVISNFCL
-275 PHDLSRLHNT
+275 PHDLSRLRNT

-340 RVIDQT
+340 RVIDQI

-362 GVYITPESPNDDWLL
+362 GVYIVPESPNDDWLL

-400 RRYKANCAVCKA
+400 RRYKANSAVCKA
-412 DDSGAMCLSASPSCK
+412 DDSGAMCLSASSSCK

-454 KQMGSDSF
+454 KQMGSESF

-476 SNAIRS
+476 SNATRS

-487 FRQFANKIGN
+487 FRQFSNKIGN

-545 ARLSVIGA
+545 SRLSVGA

-578 GISDHPKLPMAGDRW
+578 GMSDHPKLPMAGDRW

-616 KPDGTDENVDAV
+616 KPDGADDNVDAI

-674 VVAQAQAIASL
+674 VVGQAQAIASL
-685 EVLKQH
+685 EALKQH
-691 SFSIVNALN
+691 SFSVVNALN

-712 RIGAAFALAKTASEE
+712 RIGAAFALAKSASEE

-771 AIAMVRG
+771 TIAKVRG
-778 AEAKSPREAVEF
+778 GDGKSPREAVEF

-810 LAVLVQSVGDLEF
+810 LAVLVQSIGDLEF
-823 GQQSLTFLAPLLKR
+823 GQQTLTFLAPLLKR

-849 SYNGILTIS
+849 SYSGVLTIS

-870 SDSISFEHICKLIE
+870 SDSISFEYICKLLE
-884 PFRNSDTILQVRL
+884 PFRKPETILQVRI

-906 EYQSKGISSAL
+906 EYESKGISSTL
-917 SLFMKYVVEES
+917 SLFMKYVIEES

-942 LCQIAVGCDSDDCVD
+942 LCQIAVGFNSDDCVD
-957 TVSLLDLLHLFKSH
+957 TVSLLDLLHLFKNH
-971 VVFNNEFLRHHLFC
+971 VVFHNEFLRHHLFC

-994 PTLFGVPREK
+994 PTLFGVPKEK

-1014 IEPKNVFSAPGAEAG
+1014 IEPQNVFSVPGAEPG
-1029 GPSLVSSEGKSL
+1029 EPSLLPLGDANGNSL
-1041 DVTPFGVPVRSQEM
+1041 DVAPLGVPVKSQEM
-1055 FMPIAPELE
+1055 FMPTAPEMKFL
-1064 FPEPVAA
+1064 EPVAV
-1071 SVHETQH
+1071 SVHDAEH
-1078 LEPRMENRNQPLQEN
+1078 IEPHMENQNQPLPEN
-1093 PIVHA
+1093 PIVHE
-1098 IVSDGEA
+1098 IPSDGEA
-1105 RTDELANREANP
+1105 PTEELAKAEENL
-1117 PTKEP
+1117 PTTEP

-1127 VVSVSHEIKK
+1127 VVPVSVSHEVKTVI
-1137 LRIKVKSSRATSR
+1137 RIKVRPSGATSR
-1150 AEGSARSM
+1150 AEGSARTV

-1166 RHNIDRGQ
+1166 RRDIERRQ

-1189 AVSISNQNHVEEVNS
+1189 AHMEEVNS

-1215 IGSVKFVNEGD
+1215 IGSVKLPTEGD
-1226 TVGKELQ
+1226 TSGKELQ

-1246 ADNTNNQETGG
+1246 ADDNNLEAAAAAPG
-1257 PSLLPQDHSVGNEV
+1257 LLPQDSNTGNEA
-1271 QQKYASLQTLSVGKE
+1271 QQKYGSLQTLSVGKE
-1286 REKKKDKEKKEKK
+1286 SEKKKDKEHKKEKK

-1320 EKEMAKLLN
+1320 EKEMSKLL
-1329 SSLDPATKKIE
+1329 SSASDPATKKIE
-1340 RVTDAKT
+1340 TVPEAKP
-1347 EGPSDGAI
+1347 EGP
-1355 LARVETKAEASA
+1355 KAEASA
-1367 PSETKAEPSEA
+1367 APAEA
-1378 RPVTKFRIKLKSKA
+1378 RPSTKIRIKLKSKA
-1392 FDNP
+1392 FNNP

>member
-1 MAKARKPKNE
+1 MAKARKPKND
-11 EAPGGAKTSE
+11 EAPGAKPSE
-21 NTGAKVLHQ
+21 NSGAKVLHQ

-35 IDFKKRQIYG
+35 IDFKKRRIYG

-54 DIGIVGLHAENLGIE
+54 DIGIVGLHAENLVIE

-81 YYPHHQNSETE
+81 YYPHYGNPEPE
-92 SSKSSVSDPASAADA
+92 SNWSSVSDPASAADA
-107 AAMEYVGVLKR
+107 AAMDYFGVLKK

-132 KDLSE
+132 SKDLSE
-137 QLDNVTLENGSQS
+137 QLDNVALENGSQS

-155 QNVKSIR
+155 QNVKLIR

-168 KIESGIHFDENIV
+168 KTESGIHFDENIV

-195 CIDDEYHRCSFN
+195 CKDDEYNRCSFN
-207 LEFTVPHNFVAVSVG
+207 LEFTVPQNYVAVSVG
-222 KLLYQVMCK
+222 KLLYQVMSK
-231 EDTTRK
+231 EDTTQK
-237 TYVYELAIPIAP
+237 TYVYELAIPITP

-275 PHDLSRLHNT
+275 PHDLSRLRNT

-313 LPPEIVVCSSTLG
+313 LPPEVVVCSSTLG

-333 SHMLYDE
+333 SHVLYDE
-340 RVIDQT
+340 RVIDQI

-362 GVYITPESPNDDWLL
+362 GFYIVPESPNDDWLL

-400 RRYKANCAVCKA
+400 RRYKANSAVCKA
-412 DDSGAMCLSASPSCK
+412 DDSGAMCLSASSSCK

-454 KQMGSDSF
+454 KQMGSESF

-487 FRQFANKIGN
+487 FRQFSNKIGN

-545 ARLSVIGA
+545 ARLSVGA
-553 TSDSENRDVDVGWP
+553 TDSENRDVDVGWP

-578 GISDHPKLPMAGDRW
+578 GMSDHPKLPMAGDRW

-616 KPDGTDENVDAV
+616 KPDGADENVDTV

-674 VVAQAQAIASL
+674 VVGQAQAIASL
-685 EVLKQH
+685 EALKQH
-691 SFSIVNALN
+691 SFSVVNALN

-727 TDWAGLQHLIK
+727 NDWAGLQHLIK

-771 AIAMVRG
+771 TIAMVRG
-778 AEAKSPREAVEF
+778 ADGKSPREAVEF

-810 LAVLVQSVGDLEF
+810 LAVLVQSIGDLEF

-849 SYNGILTIS
+849 SYSGVLTIS

-870 SDSISFEHICKLIE
+870 SDSISFEYICKLLE
-884 PFRNSDTILQVRL
+884 PFRKPDTILQVRI

-906 EYQSKGISSAL
+906 EYESKGISSAL

-1014 IEPKNVFSAPGAEAG
+1014 IEPQNVFSVPGAEPG
-1029 GPSLVSSEGKSL
+1029 EPSLLALENANGKSL
-1041 DVTPFGVPVRSQEM
+1041 DVAPFGVPVRSEEM
-1055 FMPIAPELE
+1055 FMPIAPEMKIS
-1064 FPEPVAA
+1064 EPVAL
-1071 SVHETQH
+1071 SLHETEQ
-1078 LEPRMENRNQPLQEN
+1078 LEPHMEDQNQPLPEN
-1093 PIVHA
+1093 PIVHE
-1098 IVSDGEA
+1098 IPSDVEA
-1105 RTDELANREANP
+1105 PTEELDKRESNL
-1117 PTKEP
+1117 PTNEP

-1127 VVSVSHEIKK
+1127 VVPVAQETKTVI
-1137 LRIKVKSSRATSR
+1137 RIKVRPSGATSR
-1150 AEGSARSM
+1150 AEGSARTV

-1166 RHNIDRGQ
+1166 RRDIERRQ

-1189 AVSISNQNHVEEVNS
+1189 AHMEEVNS

-1215 IGSVKFVNEGD
+1215 IGSVKLPTEGD
-1226 TVGKELQ
+1226 TSGKELQ

-1246 ADNTNNQETGG
+1246 ADNDNQEVAA
-1257 PSLLPQDHSVGNEV
+1257 PSLLPQDNNNMGNEA
-1271 QQKYASLQTLSVGKE
+1271 QQKYGSLQTLSVGKE
-1286 REKKKDKEKKEKK
+1286 SEKKKDKEHKKEKK

-1320 EKEMAKLLN
+1320 EKEMSKLLT
-1329 SSLDPATKKIE
+1329 SSSDPATIKIE
-1340 RVTDAKT
+1340 TIPEAKP
-1347 EGPSDGAI
+1347 EGPSD
-1355 LARVETKAEASA
+1355 K
-1367 PSETKAEPSEA
+1367 PKAEPSAAPAEA
-1378 RPVTKFRIKLKSKA
+1378 RPSTKIRIKLKSKA
-1392 FDNP
+1392 FNNP